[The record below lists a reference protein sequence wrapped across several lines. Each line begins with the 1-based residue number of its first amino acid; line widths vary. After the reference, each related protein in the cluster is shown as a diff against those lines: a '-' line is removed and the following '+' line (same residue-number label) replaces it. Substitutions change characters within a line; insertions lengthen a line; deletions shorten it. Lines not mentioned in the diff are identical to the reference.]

1 MTDEQFFE
9 RLRGDAA
16 PLRYEPDAFT
26 LARIR
31 ARIRERIA
39 RPPIAHPSVAQLL
52 AAWFRPLA
60 ATLSAIALAAVLV
73 VATTDESE
81 IANGGTSIGD
91 SNVETNVE
99 IVMAG
104 DTYSVG
110 Q

>member
-39 RPPIAHPSVAQLL
+39 RPLARPTVAQLL

-60 ATLSAIALAAVLV
+60 ATLSAIALTAVLV
-73 VATTDESE
+73 VATTDESDVS
-81 IANGGTSIGD
+81 NGNPSIGE